1 MPATVRV
8 FPGELNRAQGP
19 VIQQHEAIPAC
30 FRPFLHLAQ
39 GDGPLYVHSPLFHI
53 DHIPAHCQ
61 GLRQAEAG
69 EEHKLEQRG
78 IDKARPMLV
87 FVELVDDGVG
97 FGQGERVDLL
107 IPALIRESK
116 DGIGR
121 VARIVKDLKDFSR
134 VETSH
139 DWQVADLHQGI
150 ESTLNIV
157 ASELRHKADLVKD
170 YSPLPPVEC
179 LPSQINQVI
188 MNLLVNA
195 TQAMGAERGRITLRT
210 GASDKWVWIE
220 VADNGCG
227 IPGESLQKIFDPFY
241 TTKPIG
247 QGTGLGLSLSYGIIK
262 RHGGE
267 IRVDSEVGVGT
278 TFRVELPIHQ
288 ARSA

>member
-1 MPATVRV
+1 
-8 FPGELNRAQGP
+8 
-19 VIQQHEAIPAC
+19 
-30 FRPFLHLAQ
+30 
-39 GDGPLYVHSPLFHI
+39 
-53 DHIPAHCQ
+53 
-61 GLRQAEAG
+61 
-69 EEHKLEQRG
+69 
-78 IDKARPMLV
+78 
-87 FVELVDDGVG
+87 
-97 FGQGERVDLL
+97 
-107 IPALIRESK
+107 
-116 DGIGR
+116 
-121 VARIVKDLKDFSR
+121 
-134 VETSH
+134 
-139 DWQVADLHQGI
+139 
-150 ESTLNIV
+150 
-157 ASELRHKADLVKD
+157 
-170 YSPLPPVEC
+170 
-179 LPSQINQVI
+179 